1 SISATTTA
9 SSFIHASLR
18 RNPSLGV
25 SSAPVLGLPSMAK
38 RGRVVKCSA
47 EGNGSNGSG
56 WDKKGMMSASLMAA
70 VAAAAAS
77 SPT

>member
-1 SISATTTA
+1 
-9 SSFIHASLR
+9 
-18 RNPSLGV
+18 
-25 SSAPVLGLPSMAK
+25 MAK

-47 EGNGSNGSG
+47 EGNGSKGSG

-77 SPT
+77 SPAAMA